1 MVFET
6 SQERVKILK
15 AGMTGKQIESLY
27 IRHNGLEVV
36 GVDWQEA

>member
-6 SQERVKILK
+6 SQERVLLK